1 MIRCVRQSLTS
12 LLFWKVNN
20 MSTKCPTCSLSALKG
35 VIPKVK
41 PDIRGS
47 RERPRGEPVSRNVN
61 ELDSASLHYVGVAS
75 LPELV
80 KPVIAD
86 EETLQSS
93 QRTPRGDWRQH
104 AGKEKSR
111 NLRDPSRPA
120 MLAARCGVGPSRPGR
135 ESEGIVVAGK
145 QGNSCGAKGS
155 HCKRETINRSAPAC
169 HRLLRD
175 KTVRSKKWNRSQK
188 W

>member
-1 MIRCVRQSLTS
+1 MVCDFRCVRQSLTS

-93 QRTPRGDWRQH
+93 QRTPRGDWRQR

-111 NLRDPSRPA
+111 NLR
-120 MLAARCGVGPSRPGR
+120 GPSQAITPRR
-135 ESEGIVVAGK
+135 ESDDSIVARKSLTRLEQRESTVNK
-145 QGNSCGAKGS
+145 QRL
-155 HCKRETINRSAPAC
+155 KRNASA
-169 HRLLRD
+169 
-175 KTVRSKKWNRSQK
+175 
-188 W
+188 